1 VYIDRWPPTNRLSTS
16 AQSIAW
22 WFKDQNFQSL
32 LRNSGYLAVSRVV
45 AGAAGLIS
53 LALTGRALGVLLF
66 GTLMLINSYARL
78 ISGLAKFQSWQLV
91 VRYGGR
97 ALDGG
102 DALEF
107 RDAIGFAI
115 GLDLL
120 GSIAATTIG
129 IALVPLVA
137 HWFGIPKRYLGDT
150 ILYCTLLPLLVPAT
164 PMGVLRSLD
173 RFDLIA
179 WQGTIAPIARAILI
193 CAAWAMHAE
202 LEAFLTV
209 WYVTIAGSAVCFWIL
224 AWREL
229 RRRALLTGIRPTLRS
244 RSLIGA
250 WHFAVNVNIST
261 ALAAATGPLARLL
274 VGALLG
280 PIGAGLYRTASAISK
295 AIGQPAGLLA
305 KAFYPELMRMDIATR
320 RPWLLMLRS
329 AALSGVFAL
338 VAVLALILFG
348 RSLIELAFGRDFVG
362 VYYPML
368 VLALVPLLGTI
379 SFPAPWML
387 YALDRPR
394 GPAAARLVC
403 VLVYL
408 CAIAPLTWT
417 FGLVG
422 TAAAVVAG
430 EAARVLVMTILLMR
444 EYRSRPNSEDAT

>member
-1 VYIDRWPPTNRLSTS
+1 LSRS
-16 AQSIAW
+16 ARSIGG
-22 WFKDQNFQSL
+22 WFKDHHFQSL
-32 LRNSGYLAVSRVV
+32 LRNSSYLAVSRIV
-45 AGAAGLIS
+45 AGAASLAS

-66 GTLMLINSYARL
+66 GILMLINSYARL

-97 ALDGG
+97 AFTGG
-102 DALEF
+102 DALGF

-120 GSIAATTIG
+120 GGIAAAAIG

-137 HWFGIPKRYLGDT
+137 HGFGIPKRYLGDT
-150 ILYCTLLPLLVPAT
+150 ILYCTLLPLMVPAT
-164 PMGVLRSLD
+164 ATGILRTLD

-179 WQGTIAPIARAILI
+179 WQGTIAPIARATLI
-193 CAAWAMHAE
+193 GIAWAMHAGF
-202 LEAFLTV
+202 EAFLII
-209 WYVTIAGSAVCFWIL
+209 WYLTIAGSAVCFWIF

-229 RRRALLTGIRPTLRS
+229 NRRALLGGIWPTLRS

-250 WHFAVNVNIST
+250 WHFAVNVNINT
-261 ALAAATGPLARLL
+261 ALGAATGPLARLL

-305 KAFYPELMRMDIATR
+305 TAFYPELMRMDIATQ
-320 RPWLLMLRS
+320 RPWMLMVRS
-329 AALSGVFAL
+329 AILSGVVAL
-338 VAVLALILFG
+338 IAVLALAVVGRPFIELVFG
-348 RSLIELAFGRDFVG
+348 RNFVG
-362 VYYPML
+362 AYDPLL

-394 GPAAARLVC
+394 APAVARLVC

-408 CAIAPLTWT
+408 CTIAPLTWT

-422 TAAAVVAG
+422 AAAAVVAG
-430 EAARVLVMTILLMR
+430 EAARVLVMTVMLVR
-444 EYRSRPNSEDAT
+444 EYRSRANSGEAI